1 VLRSVGMALIA
12 GLVSTALLA
21 PPLWLLWELLPK

>member
-1 VLRSVGMALIA
+1 MAMIA
-12 GLVSTALLA
+12 GLISTALLA

>member
-1 VLRSVGMALIA
+1 VQMALIA
-12 GLVSTALLA
+12 GLISTALLV